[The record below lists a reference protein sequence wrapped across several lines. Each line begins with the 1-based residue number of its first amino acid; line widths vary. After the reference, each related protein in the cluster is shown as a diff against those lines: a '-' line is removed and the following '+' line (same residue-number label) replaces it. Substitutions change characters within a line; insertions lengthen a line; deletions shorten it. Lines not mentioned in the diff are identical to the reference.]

1 MSNER
6 ELAVIEVVSQR
17 PHARAYERYTRAMID
32 GLVARAELA
41 GWSVTRVCAEDLGTD
56 RLLAATRDADA
67 IVVCGGED
75 IDPRFYGGSEV
86 YEGRGKH
93 YPTADAAQIAVVQ
106 RAATVGTPLLG
117 ICRGHQIINVAFGG
131 SLVEHIEH
139 PGHRNEFLPIE
150 YLLTEHPVSLAPDSG
165 LAETLGGEYILGQSA
180 HHQVIETPGE
190 GLKVVGWAHDGLPE
204 AVEHTS
210 LPITGVQW
218 HPEAPAAPVEQL
230 DALLGGLAAQLSAR
244 SRELVAA

>member
-1 MSNER
+1 MTTTR

-41 GWSVTRVCAEDLGTD
+41 GWSVTRVCAEDLGTE
-56 RLLAATRDADA
+56 RLLERTQNADA

-93 YPTADAAQIAVVQ
+93 YPTADAAQIAVVR
-106 RAATVGTPLLG
+106 RAATAGTPLLG

-131 SLVEHIEH
+131 TLVEHIEH

-150 YLLTEHPVSLAPDSG
+150 YLLTEHPVQLDPESDLA
-165 LAETLGGEYILGQSA
+165 ATLGESYILGQSA
-180 HHQVIETPGE
+180 HHQVIETPGA
-190 GLKVVGWAHDGLPE
+190 GLSVVGWAHDGLPE
-204 AVEHTS
+204 AVEHAT

-218 HPEAPAAPVEQL
+218 HPEAPAAPTEQL
-230 DALLGGLAAQLSAR
+230 DALLAGLGSRVRGR
-244 SRELVAA
+244 SLVAA